1 MLFFFR
7 DLVLA
12 STRTRTCMAGLG
24 EEWSDTVFENRIL
37 REMPG
42 PKREDV
48 TGEWKQLHDEK
59 I

>member
-1 MLFFFR
+1 
-7 DLVLA
+7 
-12 STRTRTCMAGLG
+12 MAGLG